1 MLNKFK
7 IYFLALILNLTF
19 NQGFSQEPVMDRFN
33 ATNYTWLQ
41 KLSLY
46 DINIEG
52 SPYVN
57 ESFVNGVVV
66 LDSINS
72 FSGKLRI
79 DAYAQKFQTLNKSG
93 QIFEILI
100 DDNDYV
106 KIGEMKYSIHKFEN
120 EKLGDYGILRE
131 CISLE
136 NIKLYF
142 FNRKRLKK
150 PIEASRTVA
159 NSGYGKTAT
168 PKWIDD
174 STYLIFYQGKY
185 TKFSQNHKKF
195 LQLGLVNEASY
206 KSFRKKSKINLKNEK
221 DLIELVRFINSEV

>member
-1 MLNKFK
+1 MLDKFK

-79 DAYAQKFQTLNKSG
+79 DAYSQK
-93 QIFEILI
+93 
-100 DDNDYV
+100 
-106 KIGEMKYSIHKFEN
+106 
-120 EKLGDYGILRE
+120 
-131 CISLE
+131 
-136 NIKLYF
+136 
-142 FNRKRLKK
+142 LK
-150 PIEASRTVA
+150 
-159 NSGYGKTAT
+159 
-168 PKWIDD
+168 
-174 STYLIFYQGKY
+174 
-185 TKFSQNHKKF
+185 
-195 LQLGLVNEASY
+195 
-206 KSFRKKSKINLKNEK
+206 
-221 DLIELVRFINSEV
+221 

>member
-7 IYFLALILNLTF
+7 IYFIVLVTNLCVY
-19 NQGFSQEPVMDRFN
+19 QIFSQEPVMDRFN
-33 ATNYTWLQ
+33 ATNHTWLQ

-46 DINIEG
+46 EINIEG

-72 FSGKLRI
+72 FSGRLRI

-106 KIGEMKYSIHKFEN
+106 KIGDNLYSLHKFEN
-120 EKLGDYGILRE
+120 ADLGDYGILRE
-131 CISLE
+131 CISLD

-142 FNRKRLKK
+142 FPRKRLKK

-168 PKWIDD
+168 PE
-174 STYLIFYQGKY
+174 SVSY
-185 TKFSQNHKKF
+185 THLTLPTK
-195 LQLGLVNEASY
+195 A
-206 KSFRKKSKINLKNEK
+206 
-221 DLIELVRFINSEV
+221 

>member
-33 ATNYTWLQ
+33 ATNHTWLQ

-72 FSGKLRI
+72 FSGRLRI

>member
-7 IYFLALILNLTF
+7 IYFIVLVTNLCVY
-19 NQGFSQEPVMDRFN
+19 QIFSQEPIMDRFN
-33 ATNYTWLQ
+33 ATNHTWLQ

-72 FSGKLRI
+72 FSGRLRI
-79 DAYAQKFQTLNKSG
+79 DAYAQKLQTLNKSG

-106 KIGEMKYSIHKFEN
+106 KIGEMKYSFHKFEN
-120 EKLGDYGILRE
+120 EELGDYGILRE
-131 CISLE
+131 CISLD
-136 NIKLYF
+136 NIKLYCLF
-142 FNRKRLKK
+142 DG
-150 PIEASRTVA
+150 I
-159 NSGYGKTAT
+159 
-168 PKWIDD
+168 
-174 STYLIFYQGKY
+174 
-185 TKFSQNHKKF
+185 
-195 LQLGLVNEASY
+195 
-206 KSFRKKSKINLKNEK
+206 
-221 DLIELVRFINSEV
+221 

>member
-33 ATNYTWLQ
+33 ATNHTWLQ

>member
-7 IYFLALILNLTF
+7 IYFIVLVTNLSVY
-19 NQGFSQEPVMDRFN
+19 QIFSQEPVMDRFN
-33 ATNYTWLQ
+33 ATNHTWLQ

-72 FSGKLRI
+72 FSGRLRI

-100 DDNDYV
+100 DNNDYV
-106 KIGEMKYSIHKFEN
+106 KIGEMKYSLHKFEN
-120 EKLGDYGILRE
+120 EELGDYGILRE
-131 CISLE
+131 CISLD
-136 NIKLYF
+136 NIKLCF
-142 FNRKRLKK
+142 FPRKRLKK

-168 PKWIDD
+168 PEWIDD

-195 LQLGLVNEASY
+195 LQLGLIKEASY

>member
-168 PKWIDD
+168 PEWIDD

-185 TKFSQNHKKF
+185 IKFSQNHKKF